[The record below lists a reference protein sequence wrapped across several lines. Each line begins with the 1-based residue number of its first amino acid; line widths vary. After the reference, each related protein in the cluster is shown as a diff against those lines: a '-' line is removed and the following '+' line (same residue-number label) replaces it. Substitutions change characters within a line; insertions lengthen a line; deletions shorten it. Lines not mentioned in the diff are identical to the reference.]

1 LKKLVLIFFLICSPI
16 TYSSSFAQQNEASSN
31 DPKTE
36 EYSFIEK
43 IDITI
48 FREINKKRNSFLDRT
63 IPVIDRTLLPTAV
76 VTPPLMFFLARSSNS
91 NYDEN
96 SAVLLGLS
104 QATSFAATM
113 GLKLAFQRERPF
125 VCLDDVYCDEAST
138 LGDPHSFPSGHT
150 AMSFSMA
157 TSLALRYPDEPLLIA
172 GMFTYA
178 STIAFGR
185 MYLGT
190 HFPSDVAVGMLVG
203 SGSAILMY
211 SLRKEI
217 FNAKNHLFG
226 ENKADSQE
234 KGVNTAALFGGIVAA
249 DLLNYFISKSSSK
262 TIRSSSFSTSQ
273 NGFSFQYNF

>member
-1 LKKLVLIFFLICSPI
+1 MKKLVLIFFLTCSSI
-16 TYSSSFAQQNEASSN
+16 TYSLSFAQQKKTLSS
-31 DPKTE
+31 PKTE

-43 IDITI
+43 IDISI
-48 FREINKKRNSFLDRT
+48 FREINKKRSPFLDRT
-63 IPVIDRTLLPTAV
+63 IPVIDRTLLPTSI

-104 QATSFAATM
+104 EVSSFIVTA
-113 GLKLAFQRERPF
+113 GLKLTFQRERPF
-125 VCLDDVYCDEAST
+125 MCLDDVYCDEAST

-150 AMSFSMA
+150 AMSFAMA
-157 TSLALRYPDEPLLIA
+157 TSLALRYPDNPLLIA

-217 FNAKNHLFG
+217 FKTKNSLFG
-226 ENKADSQE
+226 ENKVDSQE
-234 KGVNTAALFGGIVAA
+234 KGVNTAVLFGGIVAA
-249 DLLNYFISKSSSK
+249 DLLNYFLSKSSTK
-262 TIRSSSFSTSQ
+262 IARSSAFSTSAA
-273 NGFSFQYNF
+273 GISFQYNF

>member
-1 LKKLVLIFFLICSPI
+1 MKKFIIIFFLS
-16 TYSSSFAQQNEASSN
+16 YSTLFAQYKENSGGQ
-31 DPKTE
+31 TE
-36 EYSFIEK
+36 SEQYSFIEK
-43 IDITI
+43 IDISI
-48 FREINKKRNSFLDRT
+48 FREINKNRNSFLDNT
-63 IPVIDRTLLPTAV
+63 VPVIDRTLLPTAV

-104 QATSFAATM
+104 EATSFVATM

-125 VCLDDVYCDEAST
+125 VCLNDVYCDEAST

-157 TSLALRYPDEPLLIA
+157 TSLTLRYPDNPLLIA

-190 HFPSDVAVGMLVG
+190 HFPSDVLTGMLIG
-203 SGSAILMY
+203 SGSAVLMY

-217 FNAKNHLFG
+217 FNAKNNLFG
-226 ENKADSQE
+226 ENKIDSQV
-234 KGVNTAALFGGIVAA
+234 KGVNTAAVFGGVIAA
-249 DLLNYFISKSSSK
+249 DLLNYFISKSSNK
-262 TIRSSSFSTSQ
+262 VVRSSAFSTSA
-273 NGFSFQYNF
+273 NGISFQFNF

>member
-1 LKKLVLIFFLICSPI
+1 MKKLVLIFLLTCSSI
-16 TYSSSFAQQNEASSN
+16 TYSLSFAQQKETLSNSST
-31 DPKTE
+31 TE

-43 IDITI
+43 IDISI
-48 FREINKKRNSFLDRT
+48 FREINKKRNPFFDKTL
-63 IPVIDRTLLPTAV
+63 PVVDRTLLPTAV

-104 QATSFAATM
+104 EASSFIVTA
-113 GLKLAFQRERPF
+113 GLKLTFQRERPF
-125 VCLDDVYCDEAST
+125 MCLDDVYCDEAST

-150 AMSFSMA
+150 AMSFAMA
-157 TSLALRYPDEPLLIA
+157 TSLALRYPDNPLLIA

-190 HFPSDVAVGMLVG
+190 HFPSDVAAGMLIG

-217 FNAKNHLFG
+217 FKTKNSLFG
-226 ENKADSQE
+226 ENKIDSQD
-234 KGVNTAALFGGIVAA
+234 KSVNTAVLFGGIIAA
-249 DLLNYFISKSSSK
+249 DLLNYFISKSSTK
-262 TIRSSSFSTSQ
+262 IAKSSAFTTSA
-273 NGFSFQYNF
+273 NGISFQYNF